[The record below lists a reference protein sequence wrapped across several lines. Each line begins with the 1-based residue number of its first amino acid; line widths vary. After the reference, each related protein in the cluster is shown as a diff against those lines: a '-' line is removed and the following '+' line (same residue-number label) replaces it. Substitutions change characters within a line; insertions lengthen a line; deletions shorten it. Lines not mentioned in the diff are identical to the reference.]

1 MSVTLLGWINSDA
14 LSQIAIPFYS
24 ESVPCGFPSPA
35 AGYEDTRLDLNELC
49 IPRPSS
55 TYMVRCD
62 GDSMKGIGIYAGDIL
77 VVDRSLKPKH
87 GDTVVASVDGAFTV
101 KTLALKPRVRLLPQ
115 NRQYAPIEF
124 TESSDLQLF
133 GVVTHLVR
141 AMPR

>member
-1 MSVTLLGWINSDA
+1 MNVTLLGSIDADA
-14 LSQIAIPFYS
+14 LTQIAIPFYS

-55 TYMVRCD
+55 TYMVHCD
-62 GDSMKGIGIYAGDIL
+62 GDSMSGIGIYAGDIL

-87 GDTVVASVDGAFTV
+87 GDTVVAAVDGAFTV

-115 NRQYAPIEF
+115 NRQYAPKSLKKVR
-124 TESSDLQLF
+124 TYNS
-133 GVVTHLVR
+133 LV
-141 AMPR
+141 

>member
-1 MSVTLLGWINSDA
+1 MTVTLLGSVDVDA
-14 LSQIAIPFYS
+14 LSKTAVPFYS

-62 GDSMKGIGIYAGDIL
+62 GDSMNGIGIFAGDIL
-77 VVDRSLKPKH
+77 VVDRSIKAKH
-87 GDTVVASVDGAFTV
+87 GDTVVAAVDGAFTV
-101 KTLALKPRVRLLPQ
+101 KTLALKPKVQLLPQ
-115 NRQYAPIEF
+115 NRRYAPIEIK
-124 TESSDLQLF
+124 EGSDLQLF

-141 AMPR
+141 AMQR